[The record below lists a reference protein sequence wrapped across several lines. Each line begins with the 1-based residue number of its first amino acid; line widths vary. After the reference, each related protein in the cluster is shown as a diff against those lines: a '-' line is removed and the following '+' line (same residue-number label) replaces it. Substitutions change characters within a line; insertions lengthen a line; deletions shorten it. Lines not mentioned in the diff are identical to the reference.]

1 MKIVKML
8 NNPFVSR
15 VLLLLVITVAF
26 MGYNFRVF
34 TTKNSIEYVD
44 PKSDLVELSLSNQV
58 IEQHFYA
65 NEPVRTFELIV
76 FPGPGFEPGEV
87 ELEASLSNVNSGEIL
102 GTSRQLY
109 QMKNEAIRA
118 RFDFPDTI
126 NFETNRFSVRLTS
139 LTPDQDL
146 YVQVTEEGYKETLVI
161 NGQKSDDQRLVFKVS
176 YADNLLLGFFSL
188 TLILLVISLAML
200 IFSQIF
206 AIKTHQLFVIIALV
220 SGLAIAFI
228 NPSGQEPDVGD
239 HILRSFDVSYGNI
252 TPIFRQTND
261 KNVQMPTN
269 FSEFDDS
276 VMNPGLNLGLA
287 HTRHLQNTYFA
298 SGEAG
303 VQDYRY
309 KSKYSTMTYWPQ
321 GLGLYLG
328 RVWQWNAYEMILL
341 ARILNLLA
349 YVFLTQLAIRQLPI
363 LRNTLMVIALM
374 PIAVFQASALSADSV
389 LNGMSYLF
397 VALIIRL
404 AMKKQPIH
412 YYELLPSILSLW
424 IIVLAKPAYILLA
437 LLYLIIP
444 LKQYTPKFAAI
455 LRIGYLVSGASV
467 AAALL
472 YGFVAGWL
480 KWAENKPVYDTQLD
494 YVMHNLGPTMQTF
507 FHTLDVSLYQYL
519 SWLNM
524 LGWINYSLGML
535 ILIVPLFLIIVG
547 LSEPQPH
554 SWQLWQRMVIWSVFA
569 LTFAGIIV
577 GLYVFDIV
585 NSVGATRMLGAQG
598 RYFIPLFLLP
608 FLALKRPVQF
618 SHISALSPRLAGVCG
633 LILTYTLFTLTR
645 LIY

>member
-1 MKIVKML
+1 M
-8 NNPFVSR
+8 
-15 VLLLLVITVAF
+15 LLVITTAF

-44 PKSDLVELSLSNQV
+44 PKSDIVELSLSNQV
-58 IEQHFYA
+58 LEQHFYA
-65 NEPVRTFELIV
+65 NEPVRTFETIV
-76 FPGPGFEPGEV
+76 FPGPGFEPGDV
-87 ELEASLSNVNSGEIL
+87 ELEAILSNVNSGEIL

-126 NFETNRFSVRLTS
+126 NLATNQFSVRLTS
-139 LTPDQDL
+139 LTPDKDL
-146 YVQVTEEGYKETLVI
+146 FVQATEEGYKETLVI
-161 NGQKSDDQRLVFKVS
+161 NGEKADDYRLIFKVL
-176 YADNLLLGFFSL
+176 YADNLLLGFFAF

-200 IFSQIF
+200 LFPQVN
-206 AIKTHQLFVIIALV
+206 AIKTHQLFVVIALM
-220 SGLAIAFI
+220 SGIAIAFI
-228 NPSGQEPDVGD
+228 SPSGQEPDGGD
-239 HILRSFDVSYGNI
+239 HILRSFDVSYGHI
-252 TPIFRQTND
+252 TPILRQTND

-269 FSEFDDS
+269 FSEFDDR
-276 VMNPGLNLGLA
+276 VLDPGLNLGLA
-287 HTRHLQNTYFA
+287 HTKHLQNTYFA

-309 KSKYSTMTYWPQ
+309 KSKYSTVTYWPQ

-328 RVWQWNAYEMILL
+328 RVWQWNAYEMIIL

-349 YVFLTQLAIRQLPI
+349 YVFLTQLAIMKLPI
-363 LRNTLMVIALM
+363 LKNTLMVIALM
-374 PIAVFQASALSADSV
+374 PIAVFQASALSADAV
-389 LNGMSYLF
+389 LNGVSYLF

-412 YYELLPSILSLW
+412 YYELFPSILCLW

-437 LLYLIIP
+437 LLFLIIP
-444 LKQYTPKFAAI
+444 LKQYTPKFAAF
-455 LRIGYLVSGASV
+455 LRIGYLVSGAS
-467 AAALL
+467 AAAAVLF
-472 YGFVAGWL
+472 GFAAGWL
-480 KWAENKPVYDTQLD
+480 KWSENKPVYKTQLE
-494 YVMHNLGPTMQTF
+494 YVMHNLGPTLQTF

-535 ILIVPLFLIIVG
+535 ILFVPLFLIIVG
-547 LSEPQPH
+547 LSEPQPYA
-554 SWQLWQRMVIWSVFA
+554 WQQWQRMVLWGVFG

-577 GLYVFDIV
+577 GLYAFDIV

-598 RYFIPLFLLP
+598 RYFIPLFILP
-608 FLALKRPVQF
+608 FLALKRPMQF
-618 SHISALSPRLAGVCG
+618 SHISTLSPKLAGVSG
-633 LILTYTLFTLTR
+633 LLLTYTLFTLTR

>member
-1 MKIVKML
+1 
-8 NNPFVSR
+8 
-15 VLLLLVITVAF
+15 

-34 TTKNSIEYVD
+34 TTHNSIEYVD
-44 PKSDLVELSLSNQV
+44 PKSDLIDLSLSNQV
-58 IEQHFYA
+58 IEQHFFA
-65 NEPVRTFELIV
+65 NEPVRIIELVV
-76 FPGPGFEPGEV
+76 FPGPEFEPGEV
-87 ELEASLSNVNSGEIL
+87 KLEAILSNVNSGEIL
-102 GTSRQLY
+102 GTSTETY
-109 QMKNEAIRA
+109 QMKSEAIRA
-118 RFDFPDTI
+118 RFEFPDTI
-126 NFETNRFSVRLTS
+126 NYEINRFSVRISS
-139 LTPDQDL
+139 LNPEKDVYIQA
-146 YVQVTEEGYKETLVI
+146 TEEGYKETLVI

-176 YADNLLLGFFSL
+176 YADNLLLGFFAF
-188 TLILLVISLAML
+188 TMILLIISLAML
-200 IFSQIF
+200 LFPQVH
-206 AIKTHQLFVIIALV
+206 AVKAHQLFVVIALV
-220 SGLAIAFI
+220 SGIAIAFI

-261 KNVQMPTN
+261 QNVQMPTN
-269 FSEFDDS
+269 FSEFDDT

-298 SGEAG
+298 TGEAG

-309 KSKYSTMTYWPQ
+309 KSKYSTVTYWPQ

-349 YVFLTQLAIRQLPI
+349 YVFLTQLAILKSPI
-363 LRNTLMVIALM
+363 LKNTLMVIALM

-397 VALIIRL
+397 VALVMRIAL
-404 AMKKQPIH
+404 KKQPVH
-412 YYELLPSILSLW
+412 FLELMPSILSLW

-444 LKQYTPKFAAI
+444 LKQYTPKFAAF

-467 AAALL
+467 AAAMLF
-472 YGFVAGWL
+472 GFVAGWL
-480 KWAENKPVYDTQLD
+480 KWSENKPVYETQLD
-494 YVMHNLGPTMQTF
+494 YVMHNLGPTLQTF
-507 FHTLDVSLYQYL
+507 FHTLDTSLYQYL

-535 ILIVPLFLIIVG
+535 ILVVPVFVIIVG
-547 LSEPQPH
+547 LSEPQPFE
-554 SWQLWQRMVIWSVFA
+554 WRLWQRVVIWGVFG

-598 RYFIPLFLLP
+598 RYFIPLFILP
-608 FLALKRPVQF
+608 FLALKRPLQF
-618 SHISALSPRLAGVCG
+618 SHISTLSPRLAGICG